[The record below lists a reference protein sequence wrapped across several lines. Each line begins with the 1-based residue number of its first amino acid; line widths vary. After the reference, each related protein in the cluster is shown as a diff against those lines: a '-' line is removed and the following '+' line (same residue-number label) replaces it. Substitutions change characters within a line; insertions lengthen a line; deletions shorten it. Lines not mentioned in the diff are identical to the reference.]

1 MDLDRV
7 HGWLSEESY
16 WAAGRPRAVV
26 DRSFAASLGVGVY
39 DGATQVAVARVVTDR
54 ATFAWVCDVFVD
66 AEYRGRGI
74 GTWLM
79 AAITEHLRDLGVL
92 RVVLATGDAHAVYA
106 KVGFRPLAAPERW
119 MEIDRRGVVAEPAG
133 VSDRRRGVL
142 LGLTAYFIWGLFPL
156 YWPLLEPAGAV
167 EILANRIVW
176 SLAVVLILL
185 LAARRWSWI
194 RPLLRDRRRLGLL
207 VLAGFVI
214 AVNWGIYI
222 YGVNSGH
229 VVETSLGYFINP
241 LLTVALGVLVLGE
254 HLRWVQ
260 WVAVG
265 LGSVAVVVLTVDY
278 GRLPWIALLL
288 AASFGTY
295 GLVKKTVG
303 MGPVESLAV
312 ETSALFVPAMVF
324 LLVLQVSGR
333 STFLTEGPGHAAL
346 LAATGVVTAVPL
358 LAFGGSANRVPLTW
372 LGIMQYLTPVMQF
385 MLGILVFHEAMPP
398 SRWIGFGLVWL
409 GLLVISVDSI
419 WSARRRGTVTDIV
432 PAEAL

>member
-1 MDLDRV
+1 M
-7 HGWLSEESY
+7 
-16 WAAGRPRAVV
+16 
-26 DRSFAASLGVGVY
+26 
-39 DGATQVAVARVVTDR
+39 
-54 ATFAWVCDVFVD
+54 
-66 AEYRGRGI
+66 
-74 GTWLM
+74 
-79 AAITEHLRDLGVL
+79 
-92 RVVLATGDAHAVYA
+92 
-106 KVGFRPLAAPERW
+106 
-119 MEIDRRGVVAEPAG
+119 
-133 VSDRRRGVL
+133 L

-260 WVAVG
+260 WLAVG

-324 LLVLQVSGR
+324 LVVLQASGR

-372 LGIMQYLTPVMQF
+372 LGIMQYLTPAMQF

-419 WSARRRGTVTDIV
+419 WSARRRAA
-432 PAEAL
+432 PLAELAA